1 MVNDMFIHEYSQLK
15 PNQAMAIIGF
25 PSVGLVSSIAANFI
39 ARTMKLDL
47 IAAVIS
53 DEFPPYTIIHDGAVA
68 PPVRIYAGKRTCNEK
83 GENCEQLVLITA
95 EFMPTPNLLRPLV
108 QLILE
113 WCKKNDV
120 NKIVALEG
128 INVGDNPEQKE
139 ILAVATGENC
149 RAMLQTYGIKEMKEG
164 MVSGTSGVLLYEADR
179 LGRDVICLL
188 GPARSEYPDARGAA
202 RLLEYVTKMIPE
214 LKLDPD
220 PLFKEAEQM
229 EKEMKT
235 TMEGIRQTTKRGDES
250 LLYG

>member
-1 MVNDMFIHEYSQLK
+1 MASEMFIHEYSHQKL
-15 PNQAMAIIGF
+15 NQAMAIVGF

-47 IAAVIS
+47 IAAVIC
-53 DEFPPYTIIHDGAVA
+53 DEFPPYTIIHDGVVA
-68 PPVRIYAGKRTCNEK
+68 PPVRIYAGKRTCNEQ
-83 GENCEQLVLITA
+83 GESCEQLILITA
-95 EFMPTPNLLRPLV
+95 EFMPAPNLLRPLV
-108 QLILE
+108 QLILD

-120 NKIVALEG
+120 GKIVALEG
-128 INVGDNPEQKE
+128 INVGENPEQKD
-139 ILAVATGENC
+139 IMAVATGEKC
-149 RAMLQTYGIKEMKEG
+149 RSMLETYGIKEMKEG
-164 MVSGTSGVLLYEADR
+164 MVSGTSGVMLYEGDR

-214 LKLDPD
+214 LKLDLD

-229 EKEMKT
+229 EKGMKT
-235 TMEGIRQTTKRGDES
+235 TIENVHQAAKHGDES